1 MPSKK
6 HKAESVYKSP
16 SKGWV
21 SYLPSA
27 FVPYIQLA
35 RLTSPAP
42 IFLVYLPHLYGTL
55 HAASLLSSEPTR
67 VLNVNI
73 TLFLGSIF
81 YSNAAHIWN
90 DIIDA
95 PLDRLVTRTA
105 HRPIPRGAVTRLAAT
120 IFGLVQSFA
129 AAALLLRLPPA
140 CALFVI
146 PAVIGAAIYPFA
158 KRFSSYPQILLG
170 LTLAWG
176 IIVGEVAMGLDPFE
190 SMRITASIGCLFL
203 ANTMW
208 TIIYDVIYA
217 HQDIDDDIKAGIGS
231 MAVLYQRS
239 AKTLLWIIL
248 AALSCLLIVGGV
260 LSGMGPV
267 YFVVS
272 VLGTVITLGLMIQK
286 VELRQPESCMWWFAN
301 SFWSTGGAMAVG
313 LVGQYMN
320 R

>member
-6 HKAESVYKSP
+6 HKAGRVYKSP

-105 HRPIPRGAVTRLAAT
+105 RRPIPRGAVTRLAAT

-129 AAALLLRLPPA
+129 AAAFLLRLPPA

-146 PAVIGAAIYPFA
+146 PAVFGAGIYPFA
-158 KRFSSYPQILLG
+158 KRFSSYPQIFLG

-176 IIVGEVAMGLDPFE
+176 IIVGEVAMGLDPFD

-231 MAVLYQRS
+231 MAVLYKRS
-239 AKTLLWIIL
+239 AKTLLWTIL
-248 AALSCLLIVGGV
+248 ATLSCLLIVGGV

-272 VLGTVITLGLMIQK
+272 VLGTVITLSLMIQK
-286 VELRQPESCMWWFAN
+286 VELRQPESCMWWFTN

-313 LVGQYMN
+313 LVGQYIN
-320 R
+320 T